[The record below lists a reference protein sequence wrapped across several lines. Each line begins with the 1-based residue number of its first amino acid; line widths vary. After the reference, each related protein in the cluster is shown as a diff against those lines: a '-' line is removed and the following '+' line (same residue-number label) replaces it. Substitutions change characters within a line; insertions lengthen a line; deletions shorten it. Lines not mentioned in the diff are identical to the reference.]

1 MKAMKTMFITTLL
14 GLVLLAQ
21 ASLPLQAR
29 PSRMPRTG
37 KELFERHC
45 KLCHGKD
52 GAKGF
57 LGAKNLQES
66 QLDDQALYTTIAKGR
81 KVMPAWEKKLDTA
94 ELTLVVSYVK
104 TLRK

>member
-1 MKAMKTMFITTLL
+1 MKTILFSTLL
-14 GLVLLAQ
+14 GTLLVAQ
-21 ASLPLQAR
+21 AFMPLQAK
-29 PSRMPRTG
+29 PSRTSRTG

-52 GAKGF
+52 GTKGF
-57 LGAKNLQES
+57 LGAKNLQTS
-66 QLDDQALYTTIAKGR
+66 QLDEETLYTTIAKGR

-94 ELTLVVSYVK
+94 ELQLVVAYVK